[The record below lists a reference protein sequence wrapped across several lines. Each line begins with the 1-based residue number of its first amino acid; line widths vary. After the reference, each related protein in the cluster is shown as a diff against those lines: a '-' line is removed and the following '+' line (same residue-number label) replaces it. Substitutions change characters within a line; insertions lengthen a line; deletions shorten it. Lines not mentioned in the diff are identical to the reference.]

1 MGKKGCWTFFFGKK
15 STWKPSQV
23 KNLILVKKKKNK
35 QTQQDTDGRA
45 HAVQLETRSVPL
57 WWRNF
62 QAQHFPW
69 SCVFLWAKN
78 AFEFRMEQEVWH
90 MDMCICWLK
99 EEPYLWVVK
108 AIPRSLDNYLKYQY
122 RNMSYSVKKYKYR
135 CVYMMHYVF
144 NIWKQ
149 HYIMMVCH
157 LFSFAP
163 SEIESQLVMVSR
175 KFLSAQHG

>member
-1 MGKKGCWTFFFGKK
+1 M
-15 STWKPSQV
+15 
-23 KNLILVKKKKNK
+23 KKKQHSKILMDEHMLFSLKRALFLFDGATSRHSISHGAVCFFEPKMPSSFGWNK
-35 QTQQDTDGRA
+35 KFDI
-45 HAVQLETRSVPL
+45 
-57 WWRNF
+57 WN
-62 QAQHFPW
+62 
-69 SCVFLWAKN
+69 
-78 AFEFRMEQEVWH
+78 
-90 MDMCICWLK
+90 MCICWLK

-135 CVYMMHYVF
+135 CVYMIHYVF
-144 NIWKQ
+144 NIWKK
-149 HYIMMVCH
+149 HYIMMVGH